1 MAESLPITF
10 NDSKGFV
17 EVTLHK
23 SYLTEAEYGKISRT
37 TVDISHIISR
47 IVKENQ
53 STFSGAALYHIAGLF
68 KEGIRN
74 ALKKGESVS
83 LFDLGALY
91 PTMRGAISRDMPPDE
106 LASHIHLAFTP
117 SEIAEK
123 EMQNIIVKNLRFA
136 EEKREIKGIYNLYDE
151 QAEDKVLTRGMTAQI
166 TGTKLKLGGDKSG
179 IYFAPVDNE
188 QRLVKDSRLW
198 VQADHITRNMP
209 KTVEFFVPETLESG
223 TSWRIVL
230 ETSLATNGVPMKSTV
245 QIVSDVVQIQ

>member
-1 MAESLPITF
+1 MFGISQSFFRCSISATF
-10 NDSKGFV
+10 IIPACSRLLY
-17 EVTLHK
+17 LH
-23 SYLTEAEYGKISRT
+23 Y
-37 TVDISHIISR
+37 
-47 IVKENQ
+47 
-53 STFSGAALYHIAGLF
+53 IA
-68 KEGIRN
+68 
-74 ALKKGESVS
+74 
-83 LFDLGALY
+83 
-91 PTMRGAISRDMPPDE
+91 
-106 LASHIHLAFTP
+106 
-117 SEIAEK
+117 
-123 EMQNIIVKNLRFA
+123 
-136 EEKREIKGIYNLYDE
+136 YNLYDE